1 MVNQK
6 NGKGDTM
13 KSTGIGAVDAA
24 LYAYEKR
31 VQDGTEQTGAI
42 KRQYP
47 NIDPNYKLTLEDAI
61 LMFTNMAKN
70 SPELADMH
78 NQVVDWLKELMSLRN
93 EVDRLKE
100 ESDRNSRILDML
112 PWDMVIDAK
121 NAVDEE
127 DEENA
132 EN

>member
-1 MVNQK
+1 MN
-6 NGKGDTM
+6 
-13 KSTGIGAVDAA
+13 STGIGAVDAA

-31 VQDGTEQTGAI
+31 VQDGTEQKGTI

-47 NIDPNYKLTLEDAI
+47 IIDPNYKLTLEDAI

-78 NQVVDWLKELMSLRN
+78 NQVADWLKELMSLRN

-100 ESDRNSRILDML
+100 ESERNSRIMDKI
-112 PWDMVIDAK
+112 PWDLRIDAEK
-121 NAVDEE
+121 EVDEE
-127 DEENA
+127 DEENMD
-132 EN
+132 N

>member
-1 MVNQK
+1 MN
-6 NGKGDTM
+6 
-13 KSTGIGAVDAA
+13 STGIGAVDAA

-31 VQDGTEQTGAI
+31 VQDGTEQMGAI

>member
-13 KSTGIGAVDAA
+13 NSTGVGVVDAA

-31 VQDGTEQTGAI
+31 VQDGTEQKGAI

-61 LMFTNMAKN
+61 LMFTKMAKEN
-70 SPELADMH
+70 PELADMH

-93 EVDRLKE
+93 EVDTLKE
-100 ESDRNSRILDML
+100 ESERNSRIMDKI
-112 PWDMVIDAK
+112 PWDMVIDAEK
-121 NAVDEE
+121 EVDEE

>member
-1 MVNQK
+1 MN
-6 NGKGDTM
+6 NKGDTM
-13 KSTGIGAVDAA
+13 NSTGVGVVDAA

-31 VQDGTEQTGAI
+31 VQDGTEQKGAI

-61 LMFTNMAKN
+61 LMFTKMAKEN
-70 SPELADMH
+70 PELADMH

-93 EVDRLKE
+93 EVDRLRE
-100 ESDRNSRILDML
+100 EEERHYRVLDKI
-112 PWDMVIDAK
+112 PWDMVIDAEK
-121 NAVDEE
+121 EVDKE

>member
-1 MVNQK
+1 MN
-6 NGKGDTM
+6 
-13 KSTGIGAVDAA
+13 STGIGAVDAA

-31 VQDGTEQTGAI
+31 VQDGTEQKGAF

-47 NIDPNYKLTLEDAI
+47 TIDPNYKLTLEDAI

-93 EVDRLKE
+93 EVDRLRE
-100 ESDRNSRILDML
+100 ESERNSRIMGKIPLDF
-112 PWDMVIDAK
+112 VIDAEK
-121 NAVDEE
+121 EV

>member
-13 KSTGIGAVDAA
+13 NSTGIGAVDAA

-31 VQDGTEQTGAI
+31 VQDGTEQMGAI

>member
-1 MVNQK
+1 MQ
-6 NGKGDTM
+6 
-13 KSTGIGAVDAA
+13 STGIGAVDAA

-31 VQDGTEQTGAI
+31 VQDGTEQQGAI

-61 LMFTNMAKN
+61 LMFTKMSKEN
-70 SPELADMH
+70 PGLADMH

-93 EVDRLKE
+93 EVDRLRE
-100 ESDRNSRILDML
+100 ESERNSRILDNL
-112 PWDMVIDAK
+112 PWDMVIEAK

>member
-13 KSTGIGAVDAA
+13 NSTGVGVVDAA

-31 VQDGTEQTGAI
+31 VQDGTEQKGAI

-47 NIDPNYKLTLEDAI
+47 NIDPNYKLTVEDAI

-70 SPELADMH
+70 STGLADMH

-100 ESDRNSRILDML
+100 ESERNSRIMDKI
-112 PWDMVIDAK
+112 PWDLVIAAEK
-121 NAVDEE
+121 EVDEE

>member
-1 MVNQK
+1 MN
-6 NGKGDTM
+6 
-13 KSTGIGAVDAA
+13 STGVGVVDAA

-31 VQDGTEQTGAI
+31 VQDSTEQKGAI
-42 KRQYP
+42 KRQYS

-100 ESDRNSRILDML
+100 KDERNSRIMDNIPLDL
-112 PWDMVIDAK
+112 RIDAE
-121 NAVDEE
+121 NIVDEE
-127 DEENA
+127 EEENA

>member
-13 KSTGIGAVDAA
+13 KSTGVGVVDAA

-61 LMFTNMAKN
+61 LMFTNMAKEN
-70 SPELADMH
+70 PGLADMH

-93 EVDRLKE
+93 EVDSLKE
-100 ESDRNSRILDML
+100 ESERNSRIMDKI
-112 PWDMVIDAK
+112 PWDMVIDAEK
-121 NAVDEE
+121 EVDEE

>member
-6 NGKGDTM
+6 NGKEFTM
-13 KSTGIGAVDAA
+13 NSTGVGAVDAA

-31 VQDGTEQTGAI
+31 VQDGTEQQGAI

-47 NIDPNYKLTLEDAI
+47 NLDPNYKLTVEDAI
-61 LMFTNMAKN
+61 LMFTKMAKN

-78 NQVVDWLKELMSLRN
+78 NQVADWLRELMTLRN
-93 EVDRLKE
+93 EVDRLRE
-100 ESDRNSRILDML
+100 QDERNSRILDML

>member
-1 MVNQK
+1 M
-6 NGKGDTM
+6 T
-13 KSTGIGAVDAA
+13 STGIGAIDAA

-31 VQDGTEQTGAI
+31 VQDGTEQQGAI

-47 NIDPNYKLTLEDAI
+47 NLDPNYKLTVEDAI
-61 LMFTNMAKN
+61 LMFTNMAKEN
-70 SPELADMH
+70 PGLADMH
-78 NQVVDWLKELMSLRN
+78 NQVADWLRELMTLRN
-93 EVDRLKE
+93 AVDSLKE
-100 ESDRNSRILDML
+100 QAERNSRILDML

>member
-1 MVNQK
+1 MN
-6 NGKGDTM
+6 
-13 KSTGIGAVDAA
+13 STGIGVVDAA

-31 VQDGTEQTGAI
+31 VQDGTEQKGAI

-47 NIDPNYKLTLEDAI
+47 NIDHNYKLTLEDAI

-93 EVDRLKE
+93 EVDRLIE
-100 ESDRNSRILDML
+100 ESERNSRIMGKIPLDF
-112 PWDMVIDAK
+112 VIDAEK
-121 NAVDEE
+121 EVDEE

>member
-1 MVNQK
+1 MN
-6 NGKGDTM
+6 NKGDTM
-13 KSTGIGAVDAA
+13 NSTGIGVVDAA

-31 VQDGTEQTGAI
+31 VQDGTEQKGAI

-93 EVDRLKE
+93 AVDSLRE
-100 ESDRNSRILDML
+100 ESERNSRIMDKIPL
-112 PWDMVIDAK
+112 DMVIDAEK
-121 NAVDEE
+121 EVDEE

>member
-13 KSTGIGAVDAA
+13 QSTGVGAVDAA

-31 VQDGTEQTGAI
+31 VQDGTEQKGAI

-47 NIDPNYKLTLEDAI
+47 TLDPNYKLTLEDAI
-61 LMFTNMAKN
+61 LMFTNMAKQ

-100 ESDRNSRILDML
+100 ESERNSRIMDNI
-112 PWDMVIDAK
+112 PWDLRIEAE
-121 NAVDEE
+121 NIVDEE

>member
-1 MVNQK
+1 MVNRK

-13 KSTGIGAVDAA
+13 NSTGVGVVDAA

-31 VQDGTEQTGAI
+31 VQDGTEQKGAI

-47 NIDPNYKLTLEDAI
+47 ILDPNYKLTLEDAI
-61 LMFTNMAKN
+61 LMFTKMAKEN
-70 SPELADMH
+70 PELADMH

-93 EVDRLKE
+93 EVDSLKE
-100 ESDRNSRILDML
+100 ESERNSRILDLL
-112 PWDMVIDAK
+112 PWDMVIDAEK
-121 NAVDEE
+121 EVDEE

>member
-1 MVNQK
+1 MN
-6 NGKGDTM
+6 
-13 KSTGIGAVDAA
+13 STGVGAVDAA

-47 NIDPNYKLTLEDAI
+47 NIDPNYKLTVEDAI
-61 LMFTNMAKN
+61 LMFTKMAKEN
-70 SPELADMH
+70 PELADMH
-78 NQVVDWLKELMSLRN
+78 NQVADWLRELMSLRN
-93 EVDRLKE
+93 EVDRLNEAE
-100 ESDRNSRILDML
+100 ERHYRVLDKI
-112 PWDMVIDAK
+112 PWDMVIDAEK
-121 NAVDEE
+121 KVDEE

>member
-13 KSTGIGAVDAA
+13 NSTGVGVVDAA

-31 VQDGTEQTGAI
+31 VQDGTEQKGAI

-47 NIDPNYKLTLEDAI
+47 NIDPNYKLTVEDAI

-100 ESDRNSRILDML
+100 ESERNSRILDML

-121 NAVDEE
+121 KEVDEE

>member
-1 MVNQK
+1 
-6 NGKGDTM
+6 M
-13 KSTGIGAVDAA
+13 KSTGVGAVDVA

-31 VQDGTEQTGAI
+31 VQDGTEQQGAI

-47 NIDPNYKLTLEDAI
+47 NIDPNYKLTVEDAI
-61 LMFTNMAKN
+61 LMFTKMAKN

-78 NQVVDWLKELMSLRN
+78 NQVADWLKELMSLRN
-93 EVDRLKE
+93 EVDSLKE
-100 ESDRNSRILDML
+100 QAERNSRIMDKI
-112 PWDMVIDAK
+112 PWDLVIDAE
-121 NAVDEE
+121 NEVDEE

>member
-6 NGKGDTM
+6 NGKEFTM
-13 KSTGIGAVDAA
+13 KSTGVGAVDAA

-31 VQDGTEQTGAI
+31 VQDGTEQQGAI

-47 NIDPNYKLTLEDAI
+47 NLDPNYKLTVEDTI
-61 LMFTNMAKN
+61 LTFTNMAKDN
-70 SPELADMH
+70 PGVAYMY
-78 NQVVDWLKELMSLRN
+78 NQVVDWLKELMTLRN
-93 EVDRLKE
+93 EVDRLNEAE
-100 ESDRNSRILDML
+100 ERHYRVLDKI
-112 PWDMVIDAK
+112 PWDMVIDAEK
-121 NAVDEE
+121 EVDEE